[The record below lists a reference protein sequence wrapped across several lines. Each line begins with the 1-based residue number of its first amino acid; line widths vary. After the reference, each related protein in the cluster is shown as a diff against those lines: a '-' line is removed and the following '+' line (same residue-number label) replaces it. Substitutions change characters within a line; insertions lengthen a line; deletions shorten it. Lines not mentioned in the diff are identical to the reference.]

1 LNKKEELAK
10 IFPVWNKLSDEE
22 KETLTNG
29 SSVKT
34 VKEGAVIH
42 NGDEDCIGLLLIKKG
57 IIRIYI
63 LNENG
68 REITLYRL
76 FDRDMCLFSASCIMN
91 SIQFDVKIEAETDVD
106 MIIIKAPVYEG
117 LMQKS
122 LVVANYTNEL
132 MAARFSEVMWLMEQI
147 MFKSFD
153 VRLAEFLY
161 QQMNIEQ
168 NSTISITHEKIARHM
183 GTARE
188 VVTRMLKYF
197 QGEKMVRLFRG
208 GIEIIDE
215 DKIRKMF
222 D

>member
-1 LNKKEELAK
+1 MDVKNDLAAF
-10 IFPVWNKLSDEE
+10 FPVWNKLDE
-22 KETLTNG
+22 KEREILTSG

-34 VKEGAVIH
+34 VKAGTIIH
-42 NGDEDCIGLLLIKKG
+42 NGAEDCVGLLLIKKG
-57 IIRIYI
+57 IIRTYI

-76 FDRDMCLFSASCIMN
+76 FERDMCLFSASCMMN
-91 SIQFDVKIEAETDVD
+91 SIQFEVNVEAETEVE
-106 MIIIKAPVYEG
+106 MVVIKSPVYES

-122 LVVANYTNEL
+122 LVVANYTSQL
-132 MAARFSEVMWLMEQI
+132 MAARFSEVMWLIEQI

-153 VRLAEFLY
+153 VRLAEFLCSEI
-161 QQMNIEQ
+161 NIEQ
-168 NSTISITHEKIARHM
+168 SNTISITHEKIARHM

-197 QGEKMVRLFRG
+197 QSEKMVRLFRG

-215 DKIRKMF
+215 DRLRKMCN
-222 D
+222 

>member
-1 LNKKEELAK
+1 MDVKNDLATF
-10 IFPVWNKLSDEE
+10 FPVWNKLNE
-22 KETLTNG
+22 KERKILTSG

-34 VKEGAVIH
+34 VKAGTIIH
-42 NGDEDCIGLLLIKKG
+42 NGDEDCVGLLLIKKG
-57 IIRIYI
+57 IIRTYI
-63 LNENG
+63 LNESG

-76 FDRDMCLFSASCIMN
+76 FERDMCLFSASCMMN
-91 SIQFDVKIEAETDVD
+91 SIQFEVNVEAETDSEIVV
-106 MIIIKAPVYEG
+106 IKSPVYEG

-122 LVVANYTNEL
+122 LVVANYTSQL
-132 MAARFSEVMWLMEQI
+132 MAARFSEVMWLIEQI

-153 VRLAEFLY
+153 VRLAEFLCHEI
-161 QQMNIEQ
+161 NIEQ
-168 NSTISITHEKIARHM
+168 SNTISITHEKIARHM

-197 QGEKMVRLFRG
+197 QSEKMVRIFRG

-215 DKIRKMF
+215 DRLRKMC